1 MTKIKKILNIED
13 DVLKHCEIN
22 RALEWNC
29 LPKAEFATTAEK
41 GIEMI
46 ETAIAEGAPY
56 ELLITDMHFPVN
68 GEDNHKAGIYVMD
81 ELKRKN
87 ILIPTIVCSSVRYSI
102 PEIVGCIFYN
112 RSRDLNW
119 DFRELLGRLR

>member
-1 MTKIKKILNIED
+1 
-13 DVLKHCEIN
+13 
-22 RALEWNC
+22 
-29 LPKAEFATTAEK
+29 
-41 GIEMI
+41 MI

>member
-1 MTKIKKILNIED
+1 MAKIKRVLNIED
-13 DVLKHCEIN
+13 DILKHCEIN
-22 RALEWNC
+22 RALDWNGY
-29 LPKAEFATTAEK
+29 PQAELATTAEK
-41 GIEMI
+41 GIKMI
-46 ETAIAEGAPY
+46 ERAIAEGNPY

-81 ELKRKN
+81 ELKRKS

-112 RSRDLNW
+112 RNRDLNW
-119 DFRELLGRLR
+119 DFREVLGKLG

>member
-1 MTKIKKILNIED
+1 MAKIKRILNIED

-22 RALEWNC
+22 RALEWNGF
-29 LPKAEFATTAEK
+29 PKAEFATTAEK

-46 ETAIAEGAPY
+46 ETAIAEGVPY

-68 GEDNHKAGIYVMD
+68 GENNHKAGIYVID

-87 ILIPTIVCSSVRYSI
+87 IFIPTIVCSSVRYNI

-112 RSRDLNW
+112 RGRDLDW
-119 DFRELLGRLR
+119 DFREILNNLK